1 MRPVNQ
7 SNQITCL
14 NVRYYCHSLYQAKGD
29 YAHLHQKSDK
39 DIEDTVGAATAKL
52 FYDDPLNLDIQ
63 YAFLLERLSDPP
75 DDALKSMLSITL
87 ILFVY
92 FYPVARGL
100 ILHWYRSIT
109 ASILSKDNI
118 NVFVQHG
125 IRRRAKFRPIPTLYY
140 RAFATADYHSKYS
153 FSWDTDGITLVID
166 NSETAIISS
175 HRRLFTGLLTPM
187 SVTL

>member
-14 NVRYYCHSLYQAKGD
+14 NVRYYCHSFYQAKGD
-29 YAHLHQKSDK
+29 YARLHQRSDK
-39 DIEDTVGAATAKL
+39 DIEDTVGAVTAKL

-63 YAFLLERLSDPP
+63 YTFLLESFSDPP
-75 DDALKSMLSITL
+75 DGALKSMLSINL

-92 FYPVARGL
+92 FYPVVRGL
-100 ILHWYRSIT
+100 ILHLYRSIT
-109 ASILSKDNI
+109 ATIISKDNM
-118 NVFVQHG
+118 NVFVQHC

-153 FSWDTDGITLVID
+153 FSWDIDGITLVIN
-166 NSETAIISS
+166 NSATAIISS
-175 HRRLFTGLLTPM
+175 QRRLFTGFLIPM